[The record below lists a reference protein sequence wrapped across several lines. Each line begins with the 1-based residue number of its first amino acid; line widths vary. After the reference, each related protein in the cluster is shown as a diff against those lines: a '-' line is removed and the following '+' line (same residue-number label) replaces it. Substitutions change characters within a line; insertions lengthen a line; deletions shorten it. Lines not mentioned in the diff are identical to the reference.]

1 MGSTPVSIQKAA
13 NTPVCIYGVH
23 MITAVMAVWLR
34 AGVRRALGWSAAH
47 PRAHVWSAQTGRP
60 PAYLW
65 FWWLLAVAGDVCSR
79 TGLLASWAK
88 KGVGARQDDD
98 TNPQIEA
105 SK

>member
-1 MGSTPVSIQKAA
+1 M
-13 NTPVCIYGVH
+13 CIYGVH

-65 FWWLLAVAGDVCSR
+65 FWWLLAVAGDVFQDR
-79 TGLLASWAK
+79 VTGFLGQEGSGSQA
-88 KGVGARQDDD
+88 G
-98 TNPQIEA
+98 
-105 SK
+105 